1 MRESGVRDVA
11 GLELGRL
18 IGENSLVFSSLE
30 FLFRFLPVFL
40 IAFYLTPPRHRKI
53 TLFIGSVLL
62 YTLAQPKYVLL
73 LLAVTALNY
82 LVGLRMGEASR
93 IHHRRRRRLAMFKW
107 LLLAGATDIG
117 ILAFFKIA
125 GAATGS
131 LLLPLGLS
139 FYTFKLVSYQADVFC
154 GRIEAETSFWKLG
167 SYICMFPQITSGP
180 IMRYE
185 DALEG
190 LAGERIRPERFEEGL
205 RVLILGL
212 AAKVLLAD
220 RLGILWNDI
229 QTIGFES
236 ISTPLAW
243 LGAFAYSLRLYFDFE
258 GYSLMAAGIG
268 VMLGFPYIRNFNQP
282 YSAVSVS
289 DFWRRWH
296 ITLGSW
302 FRDYVYIPLGGN
314 RHGTKRLISNL
325 AFVWLLTG
333 IWHGNGL
340 NFILWGLVLGGLIIL
355 EKLTYGKWLKKT
367 KVLSHI
373 YVIAVIPLTWMIFA
387 ITDLRELGVYF
398 ARLFPVFGVGQT
410 LNQGDIGKYLS
421 MYWPYLL
428 AGVLCCIPALSC
440 FYEKWKKKWFVTV
453 LLVILFWA
461 AVYRLS
467 VSAGNPFMYF
477 SF

>member
-1 MRESGVRDVA
+1 
-11 GLELGRL
+11 
-18 IGENSLVFSSLE
+18 
-30 FLFRFLPVFL
+30 
-40 IAFYLTPPRHRKI
+40 
-53 TLFIGSVLL
+53 
-62 YTLAQPKYVLL
+62 
-73 LLAVTALNY
+73 
-82 LVGLRMGEASR
+82 
-93 IHHRRRRRLAMFKW
+93 
-107 LLLAGATDIG
+107 
-117 ILAFFKIA
+117 
-125 GAATGS
+125 
-131 LLLPLGLS
+131 
-139 FYTFKLVSYQADVFC
+139 
-154 GRIEAETSFWKLG
+154 
-167 SYICMFPQITSGP
+167 
-180 IMRYE
+180 
-185 DALEG
+185 
-190 LAGERIRPERFEEGL
+190 
-205 RVLILGL
+205 
-212 AAKVLLAD
+212 
-220 RLGILWNDI
+220 
-229 QTIGFES
+229 
-236 ISTPLAW
+236 
-243 LGAFAYSLRLYFDFE
+243 
-258 GYSLMAAGIG
+258 MAAGIG
-268 VMLGFPYIRNFNQP
+268 IMLGFPYIQNFNQP

-314 RHGTKRLISNL
+314 RHGTKSLIFNL

-373 YVIAVIPLTWMIFA
+373 YVTAVIPLTWMIFA

-428 AGVLCCIPALSC
+428 AGVLCCIPALSR

-453 LLVILFWA
+453 LLALLFWM

-467 VSAGNPFMYF
+467 ISAGNPFLYF

>member
-1 MRESGVRDVA
+1 MRESGVNGVA
-11 GLELGRL
+11 GFELGRL
-18 IGENSLVFSSLE
+18 LGENSLVFCSLE

-40 IAFYLTPPRHRKI
+40 FAFYVTPRRYRNA

-62 YTLAQPKYVLL
+62 YACAQPRYVLL

-82 LVGLRMGEASR
+82 LVGLRMEDASR
-93 IHHRRRRRLAMFKW
+93 IHHRRRRRVAMSKW

-125 GAATGS
+125 GAATGN

-139 FYTFKLVSYQADVFC
+139 FYTFKLVSWQADLFRGVT
-154 GRIEAETSFWKLG
+154 EAEHSFWRFG
-167 SYICMFPQITSGP
+167 AYICMFPQITSGP

-185 DALEG
+185 DAREG
-190 LAGERIRPERFEEGL
+190 LMGERISPEQFEEGL
-205 RVLILGL
+205 RLLVLGL

-243 LGAFAYSLRLYFDFE
+243 LGAFAYSLQLYFDFE
-258 GYSLMAAGIG
+258 GYSLMAVGIG
-268 VMLGFPYIRNFNQP
+268 IMLGFPYVRNFDQP
-282 YSAVSVS
+282 YSASSVS

-296 ITLGSW
+296 MTLGSW
-302 FRDYVYIPLGGN
+302 FRDYVYIPMGGN
-314 RHGTKRLISNL
+314 RRGTKRLIVNL
-325 AFVWLLTG
+325 TVVWLLTG

-340 NFILWGLVLGGLIIL
+340 NFIVWGLAVGGIIIL
-355 EKLTYGKWLKKT
+355 EKLIYGAWLKKRR
-367 KVLSHI
+367 VLSHI
-373 YVIAVIPLTWMIFA
+373 YVLTLVPLTWMIFA
-387 ITDLRELGVYF
+387 INGLRELGVYF
-398 ARLFPVFGVGQT
+398 ARLFPFFGIGET
-410 LNQGDIGKYLS
+410 LNAGDIGKYLS

-428 AGVLCCIPALSC
+428 TGVLCCIPALARI
-440 FYEKWKKKWFVTV
+440 YEKWKNKWFVTI
-453 LLVILFWA
+453 LLFLLFWA

-467 VSAGNPFMYF
+467 ISAGNPFLYF